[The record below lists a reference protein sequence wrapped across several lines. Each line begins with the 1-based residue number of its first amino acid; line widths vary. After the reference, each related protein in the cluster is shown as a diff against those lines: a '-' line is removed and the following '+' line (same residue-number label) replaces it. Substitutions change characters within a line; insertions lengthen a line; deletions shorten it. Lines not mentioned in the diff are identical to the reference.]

1 MFRDNVLFEGAAL
14 TAIIDWE
21 SACDHALL
29 YDLAVVLLAWC
40 WGDALDVGL
49 AHSLVESYR
58 AERPLTEIEIDS
70 FSQVAGLAAVR
81 FSATR
86 ITDFHLRGGDGGK
99 KDYRRFL
106 ARLDAIERFDAK
118 TIRGTLF

>member
-1 MFRDNVLFEGAAL
+1 MFRDNVLFEGSRI

-21 SACDHALL
+21 SACDNALL

-40 WGDALDVGL
+40 WGDALDVSL
-49 AHSLVESYR
+49 ARALVESYR
-58 AERPLTEIEIDS
+58 AERPLEEIEIAS
-70 FSQVAGLAAVR
+70 FAQVAGLAAVR

-86 ITDFHLRGGDGGK
+86 ITDFHLRGGDGVK

-106 ARLDAIERFDAK
+106 ARLQALEALDPVAIRD
-118 TIRGTLF
+118 TLF